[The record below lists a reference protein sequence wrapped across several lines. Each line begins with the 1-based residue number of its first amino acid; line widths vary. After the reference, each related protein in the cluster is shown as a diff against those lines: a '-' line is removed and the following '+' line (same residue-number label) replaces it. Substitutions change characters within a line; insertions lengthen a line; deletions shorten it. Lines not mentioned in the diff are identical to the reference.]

1 MASAYP
7 VHLVLV
13 GPPGAGKGT
22 QAAMLESELGLKQ
35 ISSGDLFRE
44 NLKNQTAL
52 GELARTYIDRGE
64 LVPDNVTIAM
74 VEERIQRPDCAR
86 GVIFDG
92 FPRTLEQASALD
104 EMLALQDSA
113 IRLAPALVASDDVIM
128 DRMTGRRVCRN
139 CGAVYHLCY
148 NPPQVEGVCDACGG
162 ELYQRSDD
170 SPETVRNRL
179 FVYYKQT
186 SPLIGYY
193 YARNLLV
200 RVDANQP
207 IAAVKQAML
216 QAVRVVIS
224 E

>member
-1 MASAYP
+1 MASANP

-44 NLKNQTAL
+44 NLKNRTEL
-52 GELARTYIDRGE
+52 GQLARTYIDRGE

-74 VEERIQRPDCAR
+74 VEDRIRRADCAN

-104 EMLALQDSA
+104 EMLAAQGSR
-113 IRLAPALVASDDVIM
+113 IRLAPALVASDEVIT
-128 DRMTGRRVCRN
+128 DRLTGRRVCRN
-139 CGAVYHLCY
+139 CGAVYHLRY
-148 NPPQVEGVCDACGG
+148 NPPKVEGVCDACGG

-193 YARNLLV
+193 YARDLLV
-200 RVDANQP
+200 RVDADQP
-207 IAAVKQAML
+207 IEAVNRAML
-216 QAVRVVIS
+216 EAVRTVI
-224 E
+224 

>member
-1 MASAYP
+1 MTSAYP

-22 QAAMLESELGLKQ
+22 QAVLLESEFGLKQ

-44 NLKNQTAL
+44 NLKNQTEL
-52 GELARTYIDRGE
+52 GQLARTYIDRGE

-74 VEERIQRPDCAR
+74 VEDRIQRADCAS

-92 FPRTLEQASALD
+92 FPRTLEQAKALD
-104 EMLALQDSA
+104 EMLAAQESE
-113 IRLAPALVASDDVIM
+113 IRLAPALVASDEVVM
-128 DRMTGRRVCRN
+128 DRLTGRRVCRN
-139 CGAVYHLCY
+139 CGAVYHIRY
-148 NPPQVEGVCDACGG
+148 NPPKAEGVCDTCGG

-193 YARNLLV
+193 YAKDLLV
-200 RVDANQP
+200 RVDADQP
-207 IAAVKQAML
+207 IEAVKQSL
-216 QAVRVVIS
+216 LDAVRVVV
-224 E
+224 

>member
-22 QAAMLESELGLKQ
+22 QAVMLERELGLKQ

-44 NLKNQTAL
+44 NLKNQTEL
-52 GELARTYIDRGE
+52 GQLAQAYMDRGE

-74 VEERIQRPDCAR
+74 VAERIQRSDCAK

-92 FPRTLEQASALD
+92 FPRTLEQAKALD
-104 EMLALQDSA
+104 EMLALQDSE
-113 IRLAPALVASDDVIM
+113 IRLVPALVSSDEVVI

-139 CGAVYHLCY
+139 CGAVYQISY
-148 NPPQVEGVCDACGG
+148 NPPKVEGVCDVCSG

-179 FVYYKQT
+179 YVYYKQT

-193 YARNLLV
+193 FAKNLLV
-200 RVDANQP
+200 RVNADQP
-207 IAAVKQAML
+207 IDAVNQAML
-216 QAVRVVIS
+216 EAVKVVIA
-224 E
+224 

>member
-1 MASAYP
+1 MTSAYP

-22 QAAMLESELGLKQ
+22 QAVLLESEFGLKQ

-44 NLKNQTAL
+44 NLKNQTEL
-52 GELARTYIDRGE
+52 GQLARTYIDRGE

-74 VEERIQRPDCAR
+74 VEDRIQRADCAR

-92 FPRTLEQASALD
+92 FPRTLEQAKALD
-104 EMLALQDSA
+104 EMLAAQESE
-113 IRLAPALVASDDVIM
+113 IRLAPALVVSDEVVI
-128 DRMTGRRVCRN
+128 DRLTGRRVCRN
-139 CGAVYHLCY
+139 CGAVYHICY
-148 NPPQVEGVCDACGG
+148 NAPKAEGVCDTCGG

-193 YARNLLV
+193 FAKDLLV
-200 RVDANQP
+200 RIDADQP
-207 IAAVKQAML
+207 IEAVKQSL
-216 QAVRVVIS
+216 LDAVRVVV
-224 E
+224 

>member
-22 QAAMLESELGLKQ
+22 QAVMLERELGLKQ

-44 NLKNQTAL
+44 NLKNQTEL
-52 GELARTYIDRGE
+52 GKLAKTYIDQGE

-74 VEERIQRPDCAR
+74 VEERIQRADCAT

-92 FPRTLEQASALD
+92 FPRTLEQARALD
-104 EMLALQDSA
+104 EMLVLQGSV
-113 IRLAPALVASDDVIM
+113 IGLAPALVASDVIVS
-128 DRMTGRRVCRN
+128 DRLTGRRVCRD
-139 CGAVYHLCY
+139 CGAVYHIVY
-148 NPPQVEGVCDACGG
+148 NLPKVEDVCDVCGG

-170 SPETVRNRL
+170 LPETVCNRL
-179 FVYYKQT
+179 YVYYKQT

-193 YARNLLV
+193 FARNLLV
-200 RVDANQP
+200 RIDADQP
-207 IAAVKQAML
+207 IETVKQTMLDAVK
-216 QAVRVVIS
+216 AVIRK
-224 E
+224 

>member
-1 MASAYP
+1 MASTYP

-22 QAAMLESELGLKQ
+22 QAAHLESQFGLKQ

-44 NLKNQTAL
+44 NLKNQTEL

-74 VEERIQRPDCAR
+74 VEDRIQRPDCAK

-104 EMLALQDSA
+104 EMLALQDSE
-113 IRLAPALVASDDVIM
+113 IQLAPALVVSDDVII

-139 CGAVYHLCY
+139 CGAVYHMCY
-148 NPPQVEGVCDACGG
+148 NPPKAEGVCDICGG

-170 SPETVRNRL
+170 LPETVRNRL

-193 YARNLLV
+193 YAKGLLV
-200 RVDANQP
+200 RVNADQP
-207 IAAVKQAML
+207 IGAVSREMVAAV
-216 QAVRVVIS
+216 RTVIDK
-224 E
+224 

>member
-1 MASAYP
+1 
-7 VHLVLV
+7 
-13 GPPGAGKGT
+13 
-22 QAAMLESELGLKQ
+22 MLESELGLKQ

-44 NLKNQTAL
+44 NLKNRTEL
-52 GELARTYIDRGE
+52 GQLARTYIDRGE

-74 VEERIQRPDCAR
+74 VEDRIRRADCAN

-104 EMLALQDSA
+104 EMLAAQGGRIS
-113 IRLAPALVASDDVIM
+113 LAPALVASDEVIL
-128 DRMTGRRVCRN
+128 DRLTGRRVCRN
-139 CGAVYHLCY
+139 CGAVYHLRY
-148 NPPQVEGVCDACGG
+148 NPPKVEGVCDACGG

-193 YARNLLV
+193 YARDLLV
-200 RVDANQP
+200 RVDADQP
-207 IAAVKQAML
+207 IEAVNRAML
-216 QAVRVVIS
+216 EAVRTVI
-224 E
+224 